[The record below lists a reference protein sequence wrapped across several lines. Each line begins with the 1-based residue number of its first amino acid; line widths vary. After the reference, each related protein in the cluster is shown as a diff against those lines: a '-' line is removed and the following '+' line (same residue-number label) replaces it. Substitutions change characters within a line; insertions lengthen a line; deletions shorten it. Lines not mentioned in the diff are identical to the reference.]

1 MARHLLRFN
10 VNGKDHAL
18 VVDSTDRLIDVL
30 RERLNLKGVKEG
42 CGTGDCGTCTVIMDG
57 SLVNSCLML
66 AVQAR
71 GKRIVTIEGIG
82 TREKP
87 HAVQKAMMKYNA
99 AQCGFCIPAMAL
111 AGKNLLDR
119 NPAPSR
125 DDIKKAISGVLC
137 RCTGYYKLIDAI
149 QDAAKETKEAKRN

>member
-1 MARHLLRFN
+1 

-18 VVDSTDRLIDVL
+18 IVESTDRLIDVL

-42 CGTGDCGTCTVIMDG
+42 CGSGDCGSCTVILDG
-57 SLVNSCLML
+57 SLANSCLML

-71 GKRIVTIEGIG
+71 DKRVVTIEGLG
-82 TREKP
+82 TEDRLHP
-87 HAVQKAMMKYNA
+87 VQKAIMKYNA
-99 AQCGFCIPAMAL
+99 SQCGFCIPAMAL

-119 NPAPSR
+119 NPSPSR
-125 DDIKKAISGVLC
+125 DEIKKAISGVLC

-149 QDAAKETKEAKRN
+149 QEAAREMREVKR